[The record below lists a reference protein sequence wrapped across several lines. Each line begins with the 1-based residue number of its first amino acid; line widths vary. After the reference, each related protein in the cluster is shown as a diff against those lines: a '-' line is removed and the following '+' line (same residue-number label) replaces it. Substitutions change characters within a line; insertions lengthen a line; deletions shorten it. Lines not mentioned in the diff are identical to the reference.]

1 MVRKKTFNQLIVENK
16 LNIMKDKTLMEKI
29 YTKME
34 ERQIAEKEVVENT
47 KN

>member
-1 MVRKKTFNQLIVENK
+1 MVRKKTFKQLLVENK

-34 ERQIAEKEVVENT
+34 ERQIAKEVVENT